1 MAYLDSSALVKL
13 YLAEPGR
20 EEVEKLLESTEAV
33 TTSVIA
39 YTEIRA
45 TFARRLRSGEL
56 SDEEHAQ
63 VVEDFESDWAGV
75 NELEV
80 TPEIY
85 RLAGDLTVSHPL
97 RGMDA
102 LHLASAL
109 RAKTEVDVHFLSFD
123 RELQRVADVLI

>member
-56 SDEEHAQ
+56 S
-63 VVEDFESDWAGV
+63 
-75 NELEV
+75 NM
-80 TPEIY
+80 
-85 RLAGDLTVSHPL
+85 L
-97 RGMDA
+97 RW
-102 LHLASAL
+102 S
-109 RAKTEVDVHFLSFD
+109 KTLKATGQGSTNWK
-123 RELQRVADVLI
+123 